1 MTRRFGCRWLALP
14 TVLLV
19 ATLGLTATP
28 AAATTPA
35 WVDITY
41 GVSGV
46 ADLPAP
52 NLFGATTVDS
62 LGRAVVL
69 SPTVAARSS
78 DQITRMTAAGAVDST
93 FGTNGTFVLP
103 AATFYSQVV
112 VGPSGNIYAL
122 GSNAASAAASSQL
135 VITELTAG
143 GAPVATFGTGGT
155 ATIAATAIGAPSFTF
170 AEMTVRNDGD
180 IVGNLLAQSPTQA
193 AFLFAL
199 TATGVLDTTFGQAAN
214 PGRIVFAPGTSVFS
228 PKATTAGNSVG
239 VIVVNAQSATPA
251 FGVEVYSS
259 TGAVTGSGGMP
270 PLVAPAALQS
280 AADGTFYVTGQSG
293 SSVFLAH
300 FLASG
305 ALDTGFGTGG
315 VVTGPAETCSP
326 IGGEIEVTG
335 TTVYVVATFSDTSTS
350 CLPAPALVMRFAGG
364 HIDSTFAGGEV
375 AIDFLSTFTV
385 FGPNGGGLQPDG
397 HLLVGVNG
405 STDPAVKTANSAVVR
420 LNISPT
426 PPSVEA
432 FVQGFDDT
440 FFSAEQVAL
449 NPGTFTGVPAPVVD
463 SAGQTD
469 VFLLGANAH
478 LYVSGRVGPSWS
490 NPVDITAAVPGAP
503 LVNTSPQAVLDGSTL
518 HVFALNPTSNDLID
532 YHNDGAGGAWLTTDV
547 TAVDPG
553 APKIAGTLSAVR
565 LGGVMHV
572 YGTTAGGDLIEVD
585 NDNLA
590 GHQWNFYDETMGAGG
605 GVALAGAPGALLIGG
620 IPHVYGRAGGSN
632 DLIEF
637 VADHLGGRIWN
648 AYDQT
653 HSAPGSP
660 TLSGNPKPVLIG
672 GIPHVYVDDS
682 SNGDL
687 VEFVADHQQGRI
699 WNSYDQTTTSNA
711 PRLTGN
717 PSVVLVDGTKY
728 GQAGTQVPEVFENA
742 FGTLAVVAAD
752 HQLNHIWNTL
762 DVTGLSG
769 GSAVIGDPSA
779 ITNGDTPIAVSLT
792 VATGSISSSS
802 AKSAA
807 RGTKPLAVRPGVG
820 APAAH
825 ATIGKFAQIPGISRL
840 LAG

>member
-1 MTRRFGCRWLALP
+1 
-14 TVLLV
+14 
-19 ATLGLTATP
+19 
-28 AAATTPA
+28 
-35 WVDITY
+35 
-41 GVSGV
+41 
-46 ADLPAP
+46 
-52 NLFGATTVDS
+52 
-62 LGRAVVL
+62 
-69 SPTVAARSS
+69 
-78 DQITRMTAAGAVDST
+78 MTAGGAVDST

-112 VGPSGNIYAL
+112 VGPNGNIYAL
-122 GSNAASAAASSQL
+122 GSNGASAAARLQL
-135 VITELTAG
+135 VITELTPG
-143 GAPVATFGTGGT
+143 GTPVATFGTGGT
-155 ATIAATAIGAPSFTF
+155 ATIAATTIGPPSFAF
-170 AEMTVRNDGD
+170 AEMTVRSDGD
-180 IVGNLLAQSPTQA
+180 IVGNLLAQTPTQA

-199 TATGVLDTTFGQAAN
+199 TPTGVLDTTFGQAAN
-214 PGRIVFAPGTSVFS
+214 PGRIVFAPGISAFS
-228 PKATTAGNSVG
+228 PKATPANNVG
-239 VIVVNAQSATPA
+239 VIVVNAQNTTPV
-251 FGVEVYSS
+251 FGVEVYSN
-259 TGAVTGSGGMP
+259 TGTITGTGGMP
-270 PLVAPAALQS
+270 PLVAPTTLQA
-280 AADGTFYVTGQSG
+280 AADGSLYVTGQSG
-293 SSVFLAH
+293 SSVFLSH

-326 IGGEIEVTG
+326 VGGEIEVNG
-335 TTVYVVATFSDTSTS
+335 STVYVVATFSDTSTS
-350 CLPAPALVMRFAGG
+350 CLPAPALVMRFVGG
-364 HIDSTFAGGEV
+364 HIDPTFAGGEV

-397 HLLVGVNG
+397 QLLVGVNG
-405 STDPAVKTANSAVVR
+405 STDPAVQTANSAVVR
-420 LNISPT
+420 LTTSPA

-432 FVQGFDDT
+432 FVQGFNDT

-463 SAGQTD
+463 AAGHTD

-490 NPVDITAAVPGAP
+490 APVDITAAVPGAP
-503 LVNTSPQAVLDGSTL
+503 VIDTSPQAVLAGSVL
-518 HVFALNPTSNDLID
+518 HVFALNPSSNDLID

-553 APKIAGTLSAVR
+553 APKIAGTLSAVL

-590 GHQWNFYDETMGAGG
+590 GHQWNFYDETTGAGG

-620 IPHVYGRAGGSN
+620 IPHVYGRASGSN
-632 DLIEF
+632 DLVEF

-672 GIPHVYVDDS
+672 GIPHVYVDNS

-752 HQLNHIWNTL
+752 HQIGHIWNTL

-769 GSAVIGDPSA
+769 GSPVVGDPSA
-779 ITNGDTPIAVSLT
+779 ITNGDTPIVVSLT
-792 VATGSISSSS
+792 AASGSISSSS
-802 AKSAA
+802 AKAAA
-807 RGTKPLAVRPGVG
+807 RSTTKPLAVRPGVG
-820 APAAH
+820 APAPAV
-825 ATIGKFAQIPGISRL
+825 IGKFAQIPGVSRL